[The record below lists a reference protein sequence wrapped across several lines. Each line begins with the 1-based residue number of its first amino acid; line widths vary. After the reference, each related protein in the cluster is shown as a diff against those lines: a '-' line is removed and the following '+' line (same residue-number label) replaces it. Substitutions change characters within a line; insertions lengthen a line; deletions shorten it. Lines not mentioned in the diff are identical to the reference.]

1 MSEAQVE
8 RPQAANIVTSDN
20 LADFQAQKLGLAAD
34 SAPAAEEKS
43 NTLSEVAE
51 SASSESSDAEPQ
63 DGTNRKANPKI
74 ERRFS
79 ELTKQREQAK
89 AEAQREREAREAL
102 EARLQAIEAQR
113 TPAQAEPQTLQE
125 PKPEQFRDMYEYAR
139 ALAEYTAERKIQEI
153 QAREIQA
160 RIEAERQQ
168 VISTWAERVQQA
180 KQELPDF
187 EEMVA
192 SADVAVSD
200 DVRDAIIES
209 DVGPKILYYLAE
221 NTDFAHKL
229 AGMTARQALK
239 EIGKLEDRLSAKADA
254 APTPKVSKSKAPP
267 PINPVRGGTAKE
279 SSYNA
284 KDQFSGSFAEYK
296 AARLAG
302 RIR

>member
-1 MSEAQVE
+1 MSETAE
-8 RPQAANIVTSDN
+8 RPQAANIVTSDT

-34 SAPAAEEKS
+34 PAPAAEEKS

-51 SASSESSDAEPQ
+51 QASSESGDAEPQ
-63 DGTNRKANPKI
+63 DGTKKANPKI

-79 ELTKQREQAK
+79 ELTKQREAAK

-113 TPAQAEPQTLQE
+113 QPAQAEPEMLQE

-153 QAREIQA
+153 QYREIQA
-160 RIEAERQQ
+160 RIEAQRQQ
-168 VISTWAERVQQA
+168 VINTWAERVNQA

-187 EEMVA
+187 DDMIE

-209 DVGPKILYYLAE
+209 DVGPRILYYLAE
-221 NTDFAHKL
+221 NSEFAHKL
-229 AGMTARQALK
+229 AGMSARQALK
-239 EIGKLEDRLSAKADA
+239 EIGKLEDRLSTKTEA
-254 APTPKVSKSKAPP
+254 APAAPKVPKSKAPP